1 MLDNGVQGERLSRDP
16 WLVSR
21 GYHSLAG
28 HETASSADPATGARN
43 RQAWGRVVTYAPA
56 INLLA
61 QIDAVQIL
69 PREPMARR
77 PLVNTLS
84 AVEAIRPFRWRISL
98 TYAATFVEDLLE
110 LSYPWATGLA
120 IDGLLDHDYWMTA
133 PIIIAW
139 TLRSAIGLFRQM
151 YDTRLYTDIYN
162 SIVTDTIL
170 RQRAVG
176 IKATSVAARS
186 AMSRDFVTFFE
197 KDVPV
202 VVASIIGILGS
213 AAILFYYDLI
223 IGAVTASLFIPV
235 YLVNRGYMRRS
246 LLLNEGLNNQLEEE
260 VQVIEHAE
268 PAAIRHHFAQVRC
281 WRVKLSDAEAFNWT
295 FIEVLSI
302 LVFIVVLVRATFLP
316 TTETGDVFA
325 ILVYVWRLMENLDN
339 VPQIVQ
345 QLTRLHDIAKRIEA
359 GASIEAVGAEIEKSH
374 EQAAEATR
382 M

>member
-1 MLDNGVQGERLSRDP
+1 
-16 WLVSR
+16 
-21 GYHSLAG
+21 
-28 HETASSADPATGARN
+28 
-43 RQAWGRVVTYAPA
+43 
-56 INLLA
+56 
-61 QIDAVQIL
+61 
-69 PREPMARR
+69 MARR
-77 PLVNTLS
+77 PPVKSIS
-84 AVEAIRPFRWRISL
+84 AVEAIRPFRWRIVL
-98 TYAATFVEDLLE
+98 TYTLTLIEDLLE
-110 LSYPWATGLA
+110 LSYPWATGVA
-120 IDGLLDHDYWMTA
+120 IDGLLDHNFWLAA

-139 TLRSAIGLFRQM
+139 SLRSAIGLFRQM
-151 YDTRLYTDIYN
+151 YDTRLYTNVYN
-162 SIVTDTIL
+162 SIVAETIL
-170 RQRAVG
+170 RQRGVG

-197 KDVPV
+197 KEVPV
-202 VVASIIGILGS
+202 VVTSIIGIVGS

-223 IGAVTASLFIPV
+223 IGAVTASLFLPV

-246 LLLNEGLNNQLEEE
+246 LMLNEGLNNQLEQE

-268 PAAIRHHFAQVRC
+268 PRAIHHHFDQVRC

-302 LVFIVVLVRATFLP
+302 LVFVVVLVRATYLP
-316 TTETGDVFA
+316 TAETGDVFA

-345 QLTRLHDIAKRIEA
+345 QITRLQDIRKRIEA

-374 EQAAEATR
+374 EQAMEASL